1 MKKRSSG
8 TVLSI
13 VAGARPNFVKVAP
26 LLRAFD
32 ARWPRRVQF
41 INTGQHY
48 DDAMSLAFF
57 RDLGIRKPDVD
68 LGVGSG
74 SHAEQT
80 ARLLVGLE
88 QTLARTRPR
97 RVVVV
102 GDVNSTMAAALVA
115 AKLQIPVDHVE
126 AGLRSFDRGMPEE
139 INRLVTDSISDRLF
153 ASEPSGVRNLLLEG
167 HDRRK
172 VHLVG
177 NVMIDS
183 LVHAL
188 PRALRR
194 RAFARFGV
202 GPKEYGVV
210 TLHRP
215 SNVDHPG
222 GLRRAMVELK
232 RIARETP
239 LLFPVHPRT
248 AARIEALGIS
258 PSPHL
263 RLIAPMGY
271 LDFLSVLREARFV
284 ITDSGGVQ
292 EETTFLGVP
301 CLTLRTTTE
310 RPVTVTDGSNTL
322 AGDDPRVLHRLVL
335 RLQGAKARRKA
346 RPRLWDGRAAERV
359 AKILAALI

>member
-1 MKKRSSG
+1 MKKRPSG
-8 TVLSI
+8 TMLSVI
-13 VAGARPNFVKVAP
+13 AGARPNFVKVAP

-32 ARWPRRVQF
+32 ERWPRRVQF

-48 DDAMSLAFF
+48 DDAMSLSFF
-57 RDLGIRKPDVD
+57 RDLAIRTPDTN

-88 QTLARTRPR
+88 QTLGTSQPR

-115 AKLQIPVDHVE
+115 AKLRIPVDHVE

-153 ASEPSGVRNLLLEG
+153 ASEPSGVRNLLDEG
-167 HDRRK
+167 HDPRK

-188 PRALRR
+188 PRASRR
-194 RAFARFGV
+194 EAFAQFDVAAG
-202 GPKEYGVV
+202 GYGVV

-215 SNVDHPG
+215 SNVDSPA
-222 GLRRAMVELK
+222 GLRRVVVELK
-232 RIARETP
+232 RIARAVP

-248 AARIEALGIS
+248 AARMDALGIS

-263 RLIAPMGY
+263 RMIAPMGY
-271 LDFLSVLREARFV
+271 LDFLSVLQAARFV

-310 RPVTVTDGSNTL
+310 RPVTVTQGSNTL
-322 AGDDPRVLHRLVL
+322 VGDDPRVLHPLVQKL
-335 RLQGAKARRKA
+335 NRAKVRR
-346 RPRLWDGRAAERV
+346 RTHPRFWDGRAAERV
-359 AKILAALI
+359 AKIISTLI